1 MIVAP
6 IAIQVPMIEIFEGN
20 SCYFYWATTVLLTNQ
35 MAIGGFGMAIFRVG
49 CIHNLFP
56 SHIEPREVAR
66 IILVSELGILVS
78 LAIINASGT

>member
-6 IAIQVPMIEIFEGN
+6 IAGQVPMIEIFEGN
-20 SCYFYWATTVLLTNQ
+20 SCYFYWATTVLITYQ
-35 MAIGGFGMAIFRVG
+35 MAIGGFGMAIYRVG
-49 CIHNLFP
+49 CIHNFFP
-56 SHIEPREVAR
+56 SHIEPSKVAR